1 VRDPGIYAL
10 AFARPNVRPQ
20 EMVFLDDADICVAG
34 ARDAGIHAVYY
45 RNNTQAI
52 EEIEK
57 LITTP

>member
-1 VRDPGIYAL
+1 MRVE
-10 AFARPNVRPQ
+10 VW
-20 EMVFLDDADICVAG
+20 VFSPEPAVG
-34 ARDAGIHAVYY
+34 VFTPARDAGIHAVHY